1 MARASDMNRS
11 TPSSSTMP
19 DTGMLPREASVAARM
34 MKPEPL
40 TPAEPL
46 EVNINTARTI
56 NWSVKVNGVLV
67 A

>member
-1 MARASDMNRS
+1 
-11 TPSSSTMP
+11 MP